1 MQDTLRS
8 TMRSVQNQPHD
19 EEFDLG
25 ESSSLRGTVSMLLPL
40 RISFLTMIARVVTMR
55 P

>member
-25 ESSSLRGTVSMLLPL
+25 ESSSLRGTVRSWYLGTRMLRTSGPAAADL
-40 RISFLTMIARVVTMR
+40 R
-55 P
+55 